1 MSAANWVLLEPGAE
15 LEYRLRR
22 AQGEWTMR
30 VEVLEARTEAGV
42 TRALLRRTWTGP
54 DAPGGGEERV
64 EARPDGVYRDGALEL
79 PLPAVPGARWALPP
93 REYRVEE
100 LGASAAVPAGRFEG
114 CARVGYLIA
123 GGDAG
128 SGEAL
133 YAPGVGL
140 VHERCSDESDP
151 YETILTAVR
160 RPA

>member
-1 MSAANWVLLEPGAE
+1 MSARWALLEPGAA

-22 AQGEWTMR
+22 AQGEWVMR
-30 VEVLEARTEAGV
+30 LEVLEAREDAGV
-42 TRALLRRTWTGP
+42 TRARLRRTWTGP
-54 DAPGGGEERV
+54 DAPGGGEETV
-64 EARPDGVYRDGALEL
+64 EIRRDGVYRDGALEL
-79 PLPAVPGARWALPP
+79 PLPAAAGARWALPP
-93 REYRVEE
+93 REYRVEAV
-100 LGASAAVPAGRFEG
+100 GAPAVVPAGRFEG
-114 CARVGYLIA
+114 CARVSYLIA

-151 YETILTAVR
+151 YETVLTAVR